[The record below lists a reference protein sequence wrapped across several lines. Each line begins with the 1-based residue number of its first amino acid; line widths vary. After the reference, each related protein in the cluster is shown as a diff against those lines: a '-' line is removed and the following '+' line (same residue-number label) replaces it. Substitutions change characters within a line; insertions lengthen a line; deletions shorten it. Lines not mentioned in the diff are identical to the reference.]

1 MLIMPRSTP
10 VVAAA
15 SLLLIAGH
23 SCGIASPH
31 ADAPAGPATAM
42 VAARPDSEFDAR
54 VRKVVADAAGRITL
68 DSIGASREGRPLHL
82 LRIGDERK
90 PALFIVAGLNAMHT
104 VGIDTALGVAAKLAA
119 DHADLLNDH
128 TVYILPCADP
138 DTLER
143 LRTASPKRDGARKIE
158 PVDDDRDGRVDEDPP
173 ADLNADGVITVMR
186 VYDPPATSG
195 IVPTE
200 IIDPADPR
208 LTKKPDKMKGE
219 TANVA
224 ILVEG
229 QDADGDGLIAED
241 GPEGVDLTT
250 NFPWKW
256 PEFKDGAGA
265 SALCEPETRAI
276 AQWLVTH
283 DNVVAVLEFGPHDNL
298 VKVPEAGRFDA
309 SGRVPEGIENE
320 DKPYYEEISKLFK
333 EATKMTGAPSNDP
346 AGSLYGWAYAHLG
359 LYSFATPV
367 WVRPDLVKKD
377 DVAKPA
383 EAPKPAEGQAKPEG
397 PSDAEIQALIAEFQ
411 SASRDQRRALFEK
424 VRAMPEAAQEKIRAA
439 VFPGGG
445 PGGRGG
451 GGPGGGRFGRG
462 GAGGPGGAGGRPQP
476 GAPVSD
482 ADDAKWLKYSDD
494 SRNSEG
500 FIPFKPFNH
509 PQLGPVEIGGF
520 VPGFKLNP
528 PADEI
533 PALVDQQTSFVAQ
546 LLSKLPSI
554 VPDEPIVEDLG
565 GGLWRIT
572 LRVSNTGY
580 LPSRAAIAQ
589 KARRIP
595 PLRVQLDLPEDRV
608 IAGDRL
614 TRIQSLP
621 GAGGSRTIQWTIR
634 GDSNSTVTAIVKAA
648 EYADHPL
655 TITLREHIPKAGPIP
670 EPPPPPAEKPAA
682 EPEKKETSK

>member
-1 MLIMPRSTP
+1 MPRSP
-10 VVAAA
+10 HAVAVA
-15 SLLLIAGH
+15 SLLLVAGH
-23 SCGIASPH
+23 SCGVAPSH
-31 ADAPAGPATAM
+31 ADSPASIAAP
-42 VAARPDSEFDAR
+42 ARPDSEFDTR
-54 VRKVVADAAGRITL
+54 VRKVVSDSAGRIAL
-68 DSIGASREGRPLHL
+68 ESIGASRESRPLHL
-82 LRIGDERK
+82 LRIGEEHK

-119 DHADLLNDH
+119 DHADLLADH

-143 LRTASPKRDGARKIE
+143 LGTASPKRDSARKIE
-158 PVDDDRDGRVDEDPP
+158 PMDDDRDGRIDEDPP
-173 ADLNADGVITVMR
+173 TDLNGDGVITVMR
-186 VYDPPATSG
+186 VYDPPPTSG
-195 IVPTE
+195 LEPTE
-200 IIDPADPR
+200 IIDPSDPR

-224 ILVEG
+224 VLVEG
-229 QDADGDGLIAED
+229 QDTDGDGLIAED
-241 GPEGVDLTT
+241 GPDGVDLTT

-276 AQWLVTH
+276 AAWLVAH
-283 DNVVAVLEFGPHDNL
+283 DNVVAVLVFGPHDNL

-309 SGRVPEGIENE
+309 SGRVPEGIEND

-346 AGSLYGWAYAHLG
+346 AGSLYGWAYSHLG

-377 DVAKPA
+377 DAKPA
-383 EAPKPAEGQAKPEG
+383 EAAPKPADGEAKPAG
-397 PSDAEIQALIAEFQ
+397 PTDAEIQAVIAEFQ
-411 SASRDQRRALFEK
+411 SAPRDQRRAIFEK
-424 VRAMPEAAQEKIRAA
+424 VRAWPEEAQEKVRAA
-439 VFPGGG
+439 AFPGGQPG
-445 PGGRGG
+445 GGRGA
-451 GGPGGGRFGRG
+451 GGPGGGRFGGRGPGGRG
-462 GAGGPGGAGGRPQP
+462 GPGGPGGARHP

-494 SRNSEG
+494 SRSAEG

-520 VPGFKLNP
+520 IPGFKLNP
-528 PADEI
+528 PADEV
-533 PALVDQQTSFVAQ
+533 PALVDEQTSFVAQ
-546 LLSKLPSI
+546 LISKLPNI
-554 VPDEPIVEDLG
+554 VADDPIVEDLG

-580 LPSRAAIAQ
+580 LPTRPAIGV
-589 KARRIP
+589 KTRRLP

-634 GDSNSTVTAIVKAA
+634 GDANSTITATVKAA
-648 EYADHPL
+648 EYADHPIPIQL
-655 TITLREHIPKAGPIP
+655 QQHLRQAGPIP
-670 EPPPPPAEKPAA
+670 EPPPPPEKPAV